1 MKNDLK
7 ELFKNILSIE
17 PPNDLI
23 TKITLRIEEEKELR
37 KIRRQFVIFIFSSAG
52 SLGAIA
58 LIFYFVK
65 LKMLETG
72 FWQLLSLLFSDFKI
86 ILANW
91 QNFSLAL
98 LETLPVPLIVSLL
111 FCFLLFIIS
120 LKFLIKDIKI
130 LKSPVFHHS

>member
-17 PPNDLI
+17 PPNDLAA
-23 TKITLRIEEEKELR
+23 KITLRIEEEKELR
-37 KIRRQFVIFIFSSAG
+37 KIRRQFFLFIFSSAG

-111 FCFLLFIIS
+111 FCSLLFIIS